1 MAFHSVKAMGPLIIF
16 TFLNHKNSMMDP
28 SLCFSISSAISTP
41 AILTQPPTP
50 TKQAVILCH
59 GFLSDKN
66 SRTNRRLTELLIPQ
80 GIATLRFDWYGMGES
95 REDFSEISLKKCGEQ
110 LDSAFQTLLE
120 RGMERLG
127 LIGSSFG
134 GLMAILSA
142 PRHCTA
148 LRALGLK
155 CPVANFPEVLKL
167 EFGKAAI
174 ERWKQT
180 NLIPNIL
187 GGETPISLRYSFF
200 EECLTYDGYAS
211 ASLIH
216 APTLIVHGDQ
226 DEVIPRHQIDQL
238 LASLH
243 APKDLKLIPGATH
256 QFGQPEEFRLMTN
269 HLAQWMVTHLN
280 APNQQ
285 DQSHA

>member
-1 MAFHSVKAMGPLIIF
+1 
-16 TFLNHKNSMMDP
+16 MMENLLSFSLP
-28 SLCFSISSAISTP
+28 STLSTP
-41 AILTQPPTP
+41 AILAQPPTS

-66 SRTNRRLTELLIPQ
+66 SRTNRRLTELLIPHD
-80 GIATLRFDWYGMGES
+80 IATLRFDWYGMGES
-95 REDFSEISLKKCGEQ
+95 QEDFSDISLKKCGEQ
-110 LDSAFQTLLE
+110 LDSAFQTLQE

-142 PRHCTA
+142 SRHPTT
-148 LRALGLK
+148 LQALGLK
-155 CPVANFPEVLKL
+155 CPVANFPEVLRL
-167 EFGKAAI
+167 EFGDAAI
-174 ERWKQT
+174 DRWKQT
-180 NLIPNIL
+180 NLIPNLL
-187 GGETPISLRYSFF
+187 GGETPLSLRYSFF

-211 ASLIH
+211 ALRIH

-226 DEVIPRHQIDQL
+226 DELIPRNQIDQL

-243 APKDLKLIPGATH
+243 VSKDLKLIAGATH

-269 HLAQWMVTHLN
+269 HLAQWMIHHLK
-280 APNQQ
+280 AP
-285 DQSHA
+285 